1 MRNTLEVKDLNTYF
15 KSDYGSIKAL
25 ENISFYI
32 KEGEVLALVG
42 ESGSGKTVTSL
53 SIMGLLPPNG
63 FIEKGKQRIT
73 RSLD

>member
-42 ESGSGKTVTSL
+42 ESGSGKTVTRARTSP
-53 SIMGLLPPNG
+53 SN
-63 FIEKGKQRIT
+63 
-73 RSLD
+73 